1 MRSGFR
7 WRQGAGDASRA
18 GTAGARR
25 IAWPRS
31 LAAKRDAALRP
42 EHLHFVHEEARGGV
56 LHCFVLDCSHSMLSG
71 QRLAL
76 AKGLLVALFDQ
87 ARMTRSEVALV
98 CFGGVQA
105 DVHFGPAVPRW
116 WNERWIEP
124 VGGGGGTPLSLGIE
138 RANQLLAQA
147 ARRIRTRQRWLWLLT
162 DGRSSGLPSRPIA
175 TDHVVV
181 VDFESGQV
189 PLGRCRQI
197 AHEWHA
203 EYVTVDAL
211 LGDTQADRPNAS

>member
-7 WRQGAGDASRA
+7 WRLGAGDASRD

-25 IAWPRS
+25 IAWPRT

-42 EHLHFVHEEARGGV
+42 EHLRFVHEEARGGV

-105 DVHFGPAVPRW
+105 DVRFGPAVPRW

-124 VGGGGGTPLSLGIE
+124 VGGGGGTPLSLGIDQ
-138 RANQLLAQA
+138 ASQLLGRA
-147 ARRIRTRQRWLWLLT
+147 ASRKRTQQRWLWVLT
-162 DGRSSGLPSRPIA
+162 DGRSSVFPSRPDA
-175 TDHVVV
+175 ADHVVV
-181 VDFESGQV
+181 VDFESERV
-189 PLGRCRQI
+189 MLGRCAQI
-197 AHEWHA
+197 AREWNG
-203 EYVTVDAL
+203 EYTTADAL
-211 LGDTQADRPNAS
+211 VDCASPLID